1 MFPVVHSIHPPSKEL
16 PISSY
21 VLLQAL
27 LPLGRTSGPAAAETD
42 AEQDISSASEEEADL
57 GKEGEKVFK
66 QMGFPQVE
74 SSKFNPADFPK
85 VAKCINKRVT
95 KLAAFEKQLEG
106 ITTKTDQQSSLPVNL
121 RILFCCLLESTKPS
135 VNGGFI
141 LQSCLWST
149 PQVACQ
155 TQG

>member
-1 MFPVVHSIHPPSKEL
+1 MLSRIF
-16 PISSY
+16 
-21 VLLQAL
+21 
-27 LPLGRTSGPAAAETD
+27 
-42 AEQDISSASEEEADL
+42 SSASEEEADL

-106 ITTKTDQQSSLPVNL
+106 IHNKDRPAVIVTSQFTNSFLFVYWSQQNL
-121 RILFCCLLESTKPS
+121 
-135 VNGGFI
+135 V
-141 LQSCLWST
+141 
-149 PQVACQ
+149 
-155 TQG
+155 